1 MRHVQRKT
9 EQVRDRLQER
19 VRLLTEAAQRQN
31 PPSIQISASV
41 RSRAAPAPAPAR
53 ASDSVW
59 GKLAGSRGGG
69 GGAGAAAAQ
78 EFYHKVVKGYEAR
91 TAGLLEEN
99 GHLRTALAVL
109 SRELADTVNASL
121 GEAPLAAA
129 LGGAT
134 AEMPF
139 DLVAAE
145 VQEGLRDSLAALRAR
160 LAEAPC
166 QGRAPSPPSP
176 PPTAHGRE
184 ADARPARLEAGL
196 AEARRLMAADAK
208 EPQRAAD
215 ARGAW
220 LQRGA
225 VSVAS
230 PAAPRGLACPAPS
243 SGPSPPG
250 EGDRAGD
257 RAGDLAGDRAGDR
270 AGGRAGGRAAPARVS
285 SDGAQTPPCP
295 GASALGGT
303 ACVSG
308 AAEALAIGVLSP
320 I

>member
-1 MRHVQRKT
+1 
-9 EQVRDRLQER
+9 
-19 VRLLTEAAQRQN
+19 
-31 PPSIQISASV
+31 
-41 RSRAAPAPAPAR
+41 
-53 ASDSVW
+53 
-59 GKLAGSRGGG
+59 
-69 GGAGAAAAQ
+69 
-78 EFYHKVVKGYEAR
+78 
-91 TAGLLEEN
+91 
-99 GHLRTALAVL
+99 
-109 SRELADTVNASL
+109 VNASL

-196 AEARRLMAADAK
+196 AEARRLMAADAE
-208 EPQRAAD
+208 EPQSAAD
-215 ARGAW
+215 ARGAR
-220 LQRGA
+220 LQRSA

-250 EGDRAGD
+250 EGDRAS
-257 RAGDLAGDRAGDR
+257 
-270 AGGRAGGRAAPARVS
+270 GRAGGRAAPARVS
-285 SDGAQTPPCP
+285 PDGAQSPPCP
-295 GASALGGT
+295 GASALGGM

-308 AAEALAIGVLSP
+308 AAETIAIGVLSP